1 MSTETERLVYSLEF
15 AQKVATFVEADMQPE
30 NLNSL
35 LLIPGERDIITE
47 QEDHGIGGEPWVILP

>member
-1 MSTETERLVYSLEF
+1 MYSPEF

>member
-1 MSTETERLVYSLEF
+1 MSTETGLLVYSPEF

-47 QEDHGIGGEPWVILP
+47 HGIGGEPWVILP